1 MKLICY
7 QLQRDAF
14 ISEIPCTG
22 ILAVQP
28 EIENEPQFWLE
39 VEETTTA
46 ELEENLKQ
54 LNLHPLIME
63 DCINPDHGTLI
74 DRYPEAVY
82 IEFPTNAGH
91 DYGEVAYLSIICLPA
106 SIITIRRRDVAQL
119 PQLIASLQ
127 QDSCLE
133 LGNTANLLYKLIDYF
148 IDKTVTQSLVYRQQL
163 NLIAKSVVHDPDDLD
178 PNQIADLK
186 RQVSQLES
194 ICEDQLYCAKSLVTH
209 TDTVIQTT
217 GQEAYFHD
225 LVSDAEQG
233 LRAITRLNN
242 HVKDLQDNYVMQQ
255 HDSFEKRLGIL
266 TIISAIFLPLT
277 FFTGFFGMNFI
288 NMGMLEWEYGSILVT
303 VLMVFISLS
312 LLWYFNSRGWFD

>member
-14 ISEIPCTG
+14 ISEVPWSG
-22 ILAVQP
+22 LAAVQP
-28 EIENEPQFWLE
+28 EMENGPHFWME
-39 VEETTTA
+39 VAATTTA

-54 LNLHPLIME
+54 LNLHPLIVE
-63 DCINPDHGTLI
+63 DCINPAHGTLI

-82 IEFPTNAGH
+82 IEFPTNAGKE
-91 DYGEVAYLSIICLPA
+91 YGEVAYLSIICLPT
-106 SIITIRRRDVAQL
+106 SIITIRRGDIAQL
-119 PQLIASLQ
+119 PSLIASLQ
-127 QDSCLE
+127 QDSRLD

-148 IDKTVTQSLVYRQQL
+148 IDKTVTLSLVYRQQL
-163 NLIAKSVVHDPDDLD
+163 NLLDKRVVNDPDDLD
-178 PNQIADLK
+178 PNVIADLK
-186 RQVSQLES
+186 RQVAQLES

-209 TDTVIQTT
+209 SDTVIQTA
-217 GQEAYFHD
+217 GQEAYFND

-233 LRAITRLNN
+233 LRAITRLNGR
-242 HVKDLQDNYVMQQ
+242 VKDLQDNYVMQH

-277 FFTGFFGMNFI
+277 FLTGFFGMNFI

-303 VLMVFISLS
+303 ILMVFISLS
-312 LLWYFNSRGWFD
+312 LLWYFNSRSWFD

>member
-14 ISEIPCTG
+14 ISEVPWSG
-22 ILAVQP
+22 LAAVQP
-28 EIENEPQFWLE
+28 EMENGPHFWME
-39 VEETTTA
+39 VAATTTA

-54 LNLHPLIME
+54 LNLHPLIVE
-63 DCINPDHGTLI
+63 DCINPAHGTLI

-82 IEFPTNAGH
+82 IEFPTNAGKE
-91 DYGEVAYLSIICLPA
+91 YGEVAYLSIICLPT
-106 SIITIRRRDVAQL
+106 SIITIRRGDIAQL
-119 PQLIASLQ
+119 PSLIASLQ
-127 QDSCLE
+127 QDSRLD

-163 NLIAKSVVHDPDDLD
+163 NLLDKRVVNDPDDLD
-178 PNQIADLK
+178 PNVIADLK
-186 RQVSQLES
+186 RQVAQLES

-209 TDTVIQTT
+209 SDSVIQTA
-217 GQEAYFHD
+217 GQEAYFND

-233 LRAITRLNN
+233 LRAITRLNGR
-242 HVKDLQDNYVMQQ
+242 VKDLQDNYVMQH

-277 FFTGFFGMNFI
+277 FLTGFFGMNFI

-303 VLMVFISLS
+303 ILMVFISLS
-312 LLWYFNSRGWFD
+312 LLWYFNSRSWFD